1 MCVITGLVVKRCL
14 LCIGVTVVCYNRSC
28 CEVMFVG
35 IGVTVVCYNRSCC
48 EEMFV
53 VYRSYCCVL

>member
-1 MCVITGLVVKRCL
+1 MKRCL

-35 IGVTVVCYNRSCC
+35 IGVVVVCYNRSYC
-48 EEMFV
+48 EGMFV
-53 VYRSYCCVL
+53 GIGVTVVCVITGLVMK